1 MKNWKKVIAASLAL
15 MMGISTLTGCSSE
28 KGEPSSAA
36 AAVEH
41 AATQYNGQDVSK
53 RVDLVM
59 YIIGDE
65 AEDEKAVLEKLN
77 EKLLEKINATLTI
90 KHMSLSD
97 YAQKYAL
104 TISSGESFDIIYASS
119 WAGYT
124 TEATKGAFAE
134 VTDEVLE
141 MYMPLTKELQPAES
155 LEQARVG
162 GKVYLIP
169 ANNAAVNGNT
179 VLIRGDLREKY
190 GIGEINNYEDLQR
203 YYEAVAENEKGIFPY
218 AASQNN
224 EQMRIM
230 MIDNH
235 YNMVGLNGTDDKL
248 FYYRAD
254 EEPGAGNVVWLYES
268 EEYKEWVT
276 KMKEWADK
284 GFWSKN
290 AVANNTNPRDAFTNG
305 TSASLVWN
313 LGTCGAVANQILES
327 HPDWKPEV
335 YDLNPDGRKLLGS
348 YIGDGAA
355 VLASSKNKERAFMLI
370 DVMKYDEECYN
381 LVRLGVEGTH
391 WIDPTEELG
400 MSEDAEQKYWRA
412 GERQAAYPFGSALSW
427 PFKNSLYGRSRED
440 KFEDEVALTEI
451 WRAAQESAPL
461 TGFSLD
467 DSSVKNELANLN
479 NAKTKY
485 VPLLDLGLVENV
497 EETLAEFNKQ
507 AEAAGLEKVKAAYE
521 AQVEEYLTSKAE

>member
-1 MKNWKKVIAASLAL
+1 MKSWKRIVVAGLAAVMA
-15 MMGISTLTGCSSE
+15 MSTLAGCSAE
-28 KGEPSSAA
+28 KKESGASAVSVENTA
-36 AAVEH
+36 A
-41 AATQYNGQDVSK
+41 QYNGQDVSK
-53 RVDLVM
+53 RVDLTM

-65 AEDEKAVLEKLN
+65 VEDEKVVLEKLN
-77 EKLLEKINATLTI
+77 ELLLEKINATLTI

-104 TISSGESFDIIYASS
+104 TISSGEDIDVIYASS
-119 WAGYT
+119 WAGYS
-124 TEATKGAFAE
+124 TEATKGAFTE

-141 MYMPLTKELQPAES
+141 KYMPLTKEQQPVES

-162 GKVYLIP
+162 GKVYLVP

-190 GIGEINNYEDLQR
+190 GIDPIKNYDDLEN

-224 EQMRIM
+224 EQIRIM

-235 YNMVGLNGTDDKL
+235 YNISGLNGTDDKL
-248 FYYRAD
+248 FYYRVD
-254 EEPGAGNVVWLYES
+254 EEPGTDNVVWLYET
-268 EEYKEWVT
+268 EEYKQWVT
-276 KMKEWADK
+276 RMKAWADK

-335 YDLNPDGRKLLGS
+335 YDLNPDSRKLLGS

-355 VLASSKNKERAFMLI
+355 VLASSKNKERAFMMI
-370 DVMKYDEECYN
+370 DVMKFDEDCYN

-400 MSEDAEQKYWRA
+400 QAEDAEEKYWRI

-440 KFEDEVALTEI
+440 KFEGEVALTEI

-467 DSSVKNELANLN
+467 DSAVKNELANLN

-485 VPLLDLGLVENV
+485 VPLLDLGLVDSV
-497 EETLAEFNKQ
+497 EETLGEFNKQ
-507 AEAAGLEKVKAAYE
+507 ADAAGLGKVKEAYA
-521 AQVEEYLTSKAE
+521 AQVDEYIKSKAE